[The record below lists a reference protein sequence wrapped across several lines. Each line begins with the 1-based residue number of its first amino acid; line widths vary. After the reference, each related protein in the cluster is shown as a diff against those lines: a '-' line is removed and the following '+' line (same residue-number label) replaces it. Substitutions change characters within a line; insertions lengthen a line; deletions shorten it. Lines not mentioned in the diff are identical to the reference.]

1 MIEPI
6 FSSKLFAVSSRKE
19 EIRAAASNPIN
30 QNLMQ
35 QLSTALDKSYQ
46 KAEYLLDEEDQAKLK
61 QEQSADT
68 EPDVDENTD
77 SVGTENTE
85 SDGGE
90 NAPVVPKGSSAPPAK
105 QPSNLHSKFKEA
117 EKSEAGLDDSST
129 PTDAP
134 SDSGAVD
141 TTTEAA
147 TDIDSEVSDDKIDD
161 NGIQN
166 NKSLTDSIKTALNDN
181 EGTKGV
187 SRASIK
193 EDELWVYYEDSIN
206 LNKVMANAIEL
217 LNVSGYGLEFNRLA
231 RSDNAIVFLIEE
243 GE

>member
-1 MIEPI
+1 MVEPI

-68 EPDVDENTD
+68 EPEVDETAEPEVAEET
-77 SVGTENTE
+77 STE
-85 SDGGE
+85 
-90 NAPVVPKGSSAPPAK
+90 PKESSAPPAK
-105 QPSNLHSKFKEA
+105 PSNLHSKFKEA
-117 EKSEAGLDDSST
+117 EKNMSEDAPTDKPADSQTDDSSL
-129 PTDAP
+129 
-134 SDSGAVD
+134 D
-141 TTTEAA
+141 TKMEAA
-147 TDIDSEVSDDKIDD
+147 TDIDSGVEDSEIED
-161 NGIQN
+161 NGIQDT
-166 NKSLTDSIKTALNDN
+166 KSLTDSIKTALNDN

-206 LNKVMANAIEL
+206 LNKVMANAIET
-217 LNVSGYGLEFNRLA
+217 LNTLGYDLEFNRLA
-231 RSDNAIVFLIEE
+231 RSDNAIVFLVESEE
-243 GE
+243 N

>member
-61 QEQSADT
+61 QEQSADI

-77 SVGTENTE
+77 SEGTETAE
-85 SDGGE
+85 SGGGE
-90 NAPVVPKGSSAPPAK
+90 NAPVAPKGSSAPSAK

-117 EKSEAGLDDSST
+117 EKNMSEDAPTDKPADSQTDDSSL
-129 PTDAP
+129 
-134 SDSGAVD
+134 D
-141 TTTEAA
+141 TKMEAA
-147 TDIDSEVSDDKIDD
+147 TDIDSGVEDSEIED
-161 NGIQN
+161 NGIQDT
-166 NKSLTDSIKTALNDN
+166 KSLTDSIKTALNDN

-206 LNKVMANAIEL
+206 LNKVMANAIET
-217 LNVSGYGLEFNRLA
+217 LNTLGYDLEFNRLA
-231 RSDNAIVFLIEE
+231 RSDNAIVFLTKI
-243 GE
+243 

>member
-68 EPDVDENTD
+68 EPEADEIVEPEVAEET
-77 SVGTENTE
+77 STE
-85 SDGGE
+85 
-90 NAPVVPKGSSAPPAK
+90 PKASSAPPTK
-105 QPSNLHSKFKEA
+105 PSNLHSKFKEA
-117 EKSEAGLDDSST
+117 EKNMSEDAPTDKPADSQTDDSSL
-129 PTDAP
+129 
-134 SDSGAVD
+134 D
-141 TTTEAA
+141 TKMEAA
-147 TDIDSEVSDDKIDD
+147 TDIDSGVEDSEIED
-161 NGIQN
+161 NGIQDT
-166 NKSLTDSIKTALNDN
+166 KSLTDSIKTALNDN
-181 EGTKGV
+181 DGTKGV

-206 LNKVMANAIEL
+206 LNKVMANAIET
-217 LNVSGYGLEFNRLA
+217 LNTLGYDLEFNRLA
-231 RSDNAIVFLIEE
+231 RSDNAIVFLM
-243 GE
+243 